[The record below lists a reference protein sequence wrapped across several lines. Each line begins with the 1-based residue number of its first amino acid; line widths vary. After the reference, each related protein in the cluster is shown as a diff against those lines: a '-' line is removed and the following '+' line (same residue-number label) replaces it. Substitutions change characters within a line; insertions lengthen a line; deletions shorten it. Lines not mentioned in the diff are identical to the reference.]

1 MNYLILILLSFIISS
16 NNYVIINDESILKWK
31 GSKPTGSHD
40 GVISIKNGNVT
51 IDDYNL
57 ISGNIVIDMSSI
69 ICTDITNKSTNDYF
83 VKHLKNEDFFGV
95 EVHPTASLDIISS
108 KLVEDNIYEVIA
120 NMTIKEIT
128 NPIKFQTVID
138 YDKNF
143 ATATG
148 LLEIDRSKYNI
159 KYKSKSWFPDIG
171 DRFIYD
177 IFELDFKIIS
187 ELKKWKHT
195 TLSSNKK

>member
-1 MNYLILILLSFIISS
+1 MNYLILIFFSFLISS
-16 NNYVIINDESILKWK
+16 NTYEIINAESILKWK

-40 GVISIKNGNVT
+40 GVISIKEGNVT
-51 IDDYNL
+51 IDDFNL
-57 ISGNIVIDMSSI
+57 MSGNIVIDMSSI
-69 ICTDITNKSTNDYF
+69 ICTDITNKGTNEYF

-95 EVHPTASLDIISS
+95 EMYPTASLEIISS
-108 KLVEDNIYEVIA
+108 KLIERNKYEVLA

-128 NPIKFQTVID
+128 NQIKFVTVIV
-138 YDKNF
+138 YDKNL

-171 DRFIYD
+171 DKFIYD

-187 ELKKWKHT
+187 EMKK
-195 TLSSNKK
+195 